1 MKNKSIICFY
11 LFTASMFLL
20 VSCGNKNSAADK
32 DLSKAQA
39 YYDKNGFDKFVK
51 YIEKKDYFPVR
62 DGANDNATPLLVAIK
77 NSDLENAVLFLS
89 KGASLYETDVN
100 GKDALDYALLNNN
113 QNVLEWVVVALPN
126 DYWDK
131 KDASGILP
139 ISKIISNSNNTS
151 LIEKIF
157 EQTGNFNEDDGNGKT
172 PLMYAAQSNID
183 VRLTKY
189 LLDNQAKI
197 DAKNS
202 NEWTAIM
209 YAARYNPNPAVMEDL
224 ILRGANREPN
234 SVGLTLTM
242 LASCNPNTGVLL
254 TLFKYDAGEINAQ
267 TDKGKTALMYACE
280 NQQNTSVLKMLID
293 NGADVDMKDSDGKT
307 VLMYAVENYTRQDE
321 VYFLITAGANYDD
334 ADNSGKTVRDYL
346 SANNALHNTNLTN
359 TINITRG
366 TSGQDESHETV
377 QEAVVNEQQESSVD
391 ENVDMVLNNDDT
403 ESVSDNTGG
412 E

>member
-1 MKNKSIICFY
+1 MRTKHIICFY
-11 LFTASMFLL
+11 LFIASLFLL
-20 VSCGNKNSAADK
+20 ASCGKKNSIADK

-51 YIEKKDYFPVR
+51 YIEKKDYFPIH
-62 DGANDNATPLLVAIK
+62 DNSNDNATPLLVAIK

-89 KGASLYETDVN
+89 KGASLYETD
-100 GKDALDYALLNNN
+100 GKGRDVLDYALANDNE
-113 QNVLEWVVVALPN
+113 NVLEWAVAALPN
-126 DYWDK
+126 DYWNK
-131 KDASGILP
+131 KDASGISPL
-139 ISKIISNSNNTS
+139 SKIISNSDNTS

-224 ILRGANREPN
+224 ILRGANRESN

-254 TLFKYDAGEINAQ
+254 TLFKYDVGEINAQ
-267 TDKGKTALMYACE
+267 TDKGKSALMYACE
-280 NQQNTSVLKMLID
+280 NQQDTSVLKMLID

-346 SANNALHNTNLTN
+346 SANNALHNTNLMN
-359 TINITRG
+359 TIYITRG
-366 TSGQDESHETV
+366 TVGQDESHGTV
-377 QEAVVNEQQESSVD
+377 QKDVDDTLTVD
-391 ENVDMVLNNDDT
+391 ENVDTIANSEDNDDT